1 MENRR
6 SLKHW
11 ERRFHIA
18 FGFMCSLF
26 LSLIIGCFNQAN
38 NENLI
43 RVAGSSTV
51 LPIATKAAEKFR
63 ESYSRVKIIVS
74 PGGSGVGV
82 RSLGN
87 GLIEVGMVSRDLTE
101 EERGHFPAVKFQSH
115 VIGRDAVAIVV
126 SSEIYDAGV
135 TELSREDIK
144 RIFAGVIKNWKEV
157 GGPDREIFC
166 IDKERHRGTRHVF
179 MKYFFN
185 NPKALAKGADI
196 VSGSNNEE
204 LTKITLSDSAIGML
218 SAAWANQ
225 DVKEIGLKVNG
236 KVIFPSR
243 ENIRNGV
250 YPISR
255 DLIFLTKGEPQGMVK
270 EFIGF
275 LLSQQGQK
283 IVGESGYVSI
293 L

>member
-1 MENRR
+1 M
-6 SLKHW
+6 
-11 ERRFHIA
+11 
-18 FGFMCSLF
+18 
-26 LSLIIGCFNQAN
+26 
-38 NENLI
+38 
-43 RVAGSSTV
+43 

-63 ESYSRVKIIVS
+63 ESYSGVKIIVS

-87 GLIEVGMVSRDLTE
+87 GLIEVGMVSRDLMDE
-101 EERGHFPAVKFQSH
+101 EQAHFPEVKFQSH
-115 VIGRDAVAIVV
+115 VIARDAVAIVV
-126 SSEIYDAGV
+126 SSEIFEAGV
-135 TELSREDIK
+135 TALSREDIK
-144 RIFAGVIKNWKEV
+144 RIYTGEIKNWREV
-157 GGPDREIFC
+157 GGPDRDIIC
-166 IDKERHRGTRHVF
+166 IDKEMHRGTRQVF
-179 MKYFFN
+179 MEYFFN
-185 NPKALAKGADI
+185 DPKALANGADI

-236 KVIFPSR
+236 KVIFPSK
-243 ENIRNGV
+243 ENVRNGV

-255 DLIFLTKGEPQGMVK
+255 DLIFLTNGKPQGMVK
-270 EFIGF
+270 EFIEF

-283 IVGESGYVSI
+283 IVEESGYVSI